1 MTRPPAAPALAD
13 WTDLAVELDRWAAAG
28 KQASFWWRDD
38 DAVAWTPAL
47 QRLLDLAGPLP
58 VALAPIPG
66 EIEPD
71 LPEALAGYPAVGVLQ
86 HGWRHTNHAP
96 EGEKK
101 AELGPHRPLAVRL
114 QELIAGRDRL
124 RALFGA
130 RALPVLV
137 PPWNRMGADLLPEL
151 PRIGISGYSA
161 DRPRASAE
169 PVAGLRVVNV
179 HVDLGP
185 LQNDRSAAAERPIL
199 GSLLGHLIGRRTGAV
214 DATEPTGLLTH
225 HRVQDG
231 RYDGFLSRFLAIA
244 RRHAAAFFPP
254 IGEMFRPT

>member
-1 MTRPPAAPALAD
+1 MTPPPTAPALAD
-13 WTDLAVELDRWAAAG
+13 WTDLTVELDRWATAG

-47 QRLLDLAGPLP
+47 QRLLALAGPLP

-66 EIEPD
+66 EIEPG
-71 LPEALAGYPAVGVLQ
+71 LPEALANYPAVGVLQ
-86 HGWRHTNHAP
+86 HGWRHANHAP

-101 AELGPHRPLAVRL
+101 AEYGTHRPLAQRL
-114 QELIAGRDRL
+114 QELIAGRDRI

-137 PPWNRMGADLLPEL
+137 PPWNRLGADLPPALPG
-151 PRIGISGYSA
+151 IGITGLSV

-169 PVAGLRVVNV
+169 PVKGLCVVNI

-185 LQNDRSAAAERPIL
+185 LQSGAVEAERTVL
-199 GSLLGHLIGRRTGAV
+199 GQMLRHLTGRRTGAV
-214 DATEPTGLLTH
+214 DASEPTGLLTH

-231 RYDGFLSRFLAIA
+231 RYENFLRRFLAIA
-244 RRHAAAFFPP
+244 RKHAAACFPP
-254 IGEMFRPT
+254 IAEIFQPT